1 MREKIR
7 YASLIV
13 PLLLAMLWAIPAAAE
28 VYVQCPCINNN
39 LVTGKPDPLRLRAV
53 GSHPFTGATISVAA
67 AWNPATQN
75 IECKY
80 TTGSG
85 ATLVTH
91 DVACKFLTAGDGHI
105 TMADGAD
112 MFIFGFDEMTWD
124 YQRNHG
130 IQVDRMLNFATNA
143 QCGTAKT
150 CVNNSACD
158 AGAGQ
163 ACISGVCTPTTFT
176 PCATNADCPASVIAP
191 EECLL
196 GGKRGQE
203 SSAPTINIKEGQEF
217 YLSLTNVTMYERPD
231 LFDPHTVHYHGFP
244 NASSLFD
251 GEPMASIAVPMGE
264 TLTYYYNNVEPGTY
278 MYHCHVEA
286 AEHMQMGMLGNL
298 YVRPKQEGSAI
309 SYQGVPH
316 TNFAYNDC
324 PGTCSVTIAQICHT
338 NADCPSPQTCVRPT
352 ASQASCGITGYDIA
366 YPMEI
371 IGMDP
376 DFHHEDNSYNE
387 LDFANMDD
395 RYALFNG
402 RGYPDT
408 INTCTDG
415 RQTSYPTMP
424 YLFPACSSPIF
435 NSLGIQSQN
444 TTSAVYAKKGQ
455 KILLRMPSLDTT
467 GFRTVSLLGLPMQ
480 IVGQGARQY
489 KGPTGL
495 TYDYQADSV
504 TLAGGEAYDII
515 IDTTNAA
522 AGTYFL
528 FTTNFNGLS
537 NDAQDY
543 GGLMT
548 EIVINN

>member
-7 YASLIV
+7 YTSLIV
-13 PLLLAMLWAIPAAAE
+13 PLLLALLWAIPAAAE

-39 LVTGKPDPLRLRAV
+39 AVTGKPDPLRLRAV
-53 GSHPFTGATISVAA
+53 GSHPFSGATISVAA

-85 ATLVTH
+85 SSLVTH
-91 DVACKFLTAGDGHI
+91 EAACKFLTAGDGHVN
-105 TMADGAD
+105 MADGND
-112 MFIFGFDEMTWD
+112 IFIFGFDEMTWD
-124 YQRNHG
+124 TVNNHG
-130 IQVDRMLNFATNA
+130 IQVDRMLNFATNSF
-143 QCGTAKT
+143 CGTAKT
-150 CVNNSACD
+150 CSSNSQCD
-158 AGAGQ
+158 VGLGQ
-163 ACISGVCTPTTFT
+163 ACISGVCTPKTPT
-176 PCATNADCPASVIAP
+176 PCATDADCPVSVIAH
-191 EECLL
+191 EECEL

-203 SSAPTINIKEGQEF
+203 ASAPTINMKEGQEF

-244 NASSLFD
+244 NASSVFD

-298 YVRPKQEGSAI
+298 YVRPKQDGTSIVYGGTA
-309 SYQGVPH
+309 H

-324 PGTCSVTIAQICHT
+324 PGTCSVTTTQTCHT
-338 NADCPSPQTCVRPT
+338 NTDCPSPQTCNRP
-352 ASQASCGITGYDIA
+352 AQAGCGVTGYDIA
-366 YPMEI
+366 FPMEI
-371 IGMDP
+371 TGMDP

-387 LDFANMDD
+387 LDFAEMFDS
-395 RYALFNG
+395 YALFNG

-415 RQTSYPTMP
+415 RQTSYPTSP
-424 YLFPACSSPIF
+424 YLSPACTSPIV

-444 TTSAVYAKKGQ
+444 TTAAVYARKGQ
-455 KILLRMPSLDTT
+455 KILLRIPSLDTT
-467 GFRTVSLLGLPMQ
+467 GIRTVTLLGLPMRV
-480 IVGQGARQY
+480 VGQGARQLR
-489 KGPTGL
+489 GPTGL
-495 TYDYQADSV
+495 TYDYGSNSV
-504 TLAGGEAYDII
+504 TLGGGEANDII
-515 IDTTNAA
+515 IDTSSAA
-522 AGTYFL
+522 PGTYFL
-528 FTTNFNGLS
+528 YTTNLNGLS
-537 NDAQDY
+537 NDAQDF